1 MKHARVLLLSVI
13 AFLLG
18 IPGGLLARDVAAAQQ
33 SEIEAGRTS
42 DFGYARGAKKVG
54 NVVHLSFDRATL
66 LTGKKAIAYSR
77 AKGMGDDV
85 PNDYIISNDDPKLRN
100 LVLAPS
106 VVITGTGVLANGSTQ
121 PKPVTLA
128 AFIAALRKYD
138 GGIPVDITYDKQ
150 RRVVKIA
157 EPFFP

>member
-1 MKHARVLLLSVI
+1 MKHHCVLLVLAVG
-13 AFLLG
+13 LLFG
-18 IPGGLLARDVAAAQQ
+18 TSTRLLARDGAVIEQ
-33 SEIEAGRTS
+33 SEIEAGRRS
-42 DFGYARGAKKVG
+42 DFGYARRAKKVDDL
-54 NVVHLSFDRATL
+54 VHLSFDRANL

-85 PNDYIISNDDPKLRN
+85 PNDYIIANDNPKLRN

-106 VVITGTGVLANGSTQ
+106 VVITGTGVLANGSVE

-128 AFIAALRKYD
+128 AFIAALQRYD
-138 GGIPVDITYDKQ
+138 DGIPVNITYDKQ
-150 RRVVKIA
+150 RSVVKIA

>member
-1 MKHARVLLLSVI
+1 MKHHCVLFVLAVGLLFGTSTR
-13 AFLLG
+13 
-18 IPGGLLARDVAAAQQ
+18 LLARDGAVIEQ
-33 SEIEAGRTS
+33 SEIEAGRRS
-42 DFGYARGAKKVG
+42 DFGYARRAKKVG
-54 NVVHLSFDRATL
+54 DLVHLSFDRANL
-66 LTGKKAIAYSR
+66 LTGEKAIAYSR

-85 PNDYIISNDDPKLRN
+85 PNDYIIANDNPKLRN

-106 VVITGTGVLANGSTQ
+106 VVITGTGVLANGSVE

-128 AFIAALRKYD
+128 AFIAALQRYD
-138 GGIPVDITYDKQ
+138 DGIPVNITYDKQ